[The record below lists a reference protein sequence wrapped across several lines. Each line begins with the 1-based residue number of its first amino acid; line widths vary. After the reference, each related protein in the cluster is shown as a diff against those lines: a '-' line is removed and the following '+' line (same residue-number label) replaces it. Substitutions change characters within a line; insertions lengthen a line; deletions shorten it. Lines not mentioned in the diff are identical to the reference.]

1 MGSAFYRDIHGGVS
15 PSVGL
20 LNVGEEDQ
28 KGFDYLREA
37 AAVLGADSLNL
48 NYHGFVEGSDIAGG
62 KVDVVV
68 TDGFSGNVALKTA
81 EGVADL
87 FQGGLRTAFSENIS
101 TRLGFLLARPGL
113 RRFRHKLDPRRYN
126 GAVFLGLNG
135 ISVKSHGGTDA
146 FGFSNAIGVAV
157 HMLQQG
163 FIPEVKSA
171 IHKARYIINKGIN
184 DRDE

>member
-1 MGSAFYRDIHGGVS
+1 MDCELHFLRIYRQDW
-15 PSVGL
+15 
-20 LNVGEEDQ
+20 
-28 KGFDYLREA
+28 GFCWL
-37 AAVLGADSLNL
+37 S
-48 NYHGFVEGSDIAGG
+48 GF
-62 KVDVVV
+62 
-68 TDGFSGNVALKTA
+68 
-81 EGVADL
+81 
-87 FQGGLRTAFSENIS
+87 
-101 TRLGFLLARPGL
+101 

-171 IHKARYIINKGIN
+171 IHKARYILNKGIN

>member
-1 MGSAFYRDIHGGVS
+1 M
-15 PSVGL
+15 
-20 LNVGEEDQ
+20 
-28 KGFDYLREA
+28 
-37 AAVLGADSLNL
+37 
-48 NYHGFVEGSDIAGG
+48 
-62 KVDVVV
+62 

-101 TRLGFLLARPGL
+101 TRLGFLLARSGL

-146 FGFSNAIGVAV
+146 LDFRMPLVWP
-157 HMLQQG
+157 
-163 FIPEVKSA
+163 FICFNKALFPEVKSA
-171 IHKARYIINKGIN
+171 IHKADIFLIRV
-184 DRDE
+184 